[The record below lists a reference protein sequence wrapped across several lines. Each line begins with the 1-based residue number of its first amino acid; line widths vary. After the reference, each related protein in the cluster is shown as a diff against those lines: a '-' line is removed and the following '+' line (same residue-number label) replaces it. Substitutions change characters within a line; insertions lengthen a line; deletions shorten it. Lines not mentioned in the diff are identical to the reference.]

1 MQQNLHTAPCPRAAG
16 LPAYAVAWPRRNRR
30 LTKDFERTM
39 AGVEAWFLIAS
50 RWLLNRRLAEPKNA
64 VITFESDA
72 EETTT

>member
-1 MQQNLHTAPCPRAAG
+1 
-16 LPAYAVAWPRRNRR
+16 
-30 LTKDFERTM
+30 M

-50 RWLLNRRLAEPKNA
+50 RWLLNRRLAEPINA